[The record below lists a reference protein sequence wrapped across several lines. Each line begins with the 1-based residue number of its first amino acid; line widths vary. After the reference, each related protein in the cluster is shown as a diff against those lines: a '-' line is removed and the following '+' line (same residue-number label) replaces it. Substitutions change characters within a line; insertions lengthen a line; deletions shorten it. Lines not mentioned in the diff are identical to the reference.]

1 MAERVGFEPTVPVR
15 YDGFQDRSV
24 MTTSVSLHRCYN
36 MLAYP
41 RGYVNRFL
49 RNFTHK
55 KMSVIRFI
63 FSWHFAKSVIFYY
76 WPISINKFVYFS
88 INVVRLTAKTDF
100 FKSAQHIISLFWEK
114 SDVFLRLI
122 GKGVPSK
129 SQFAVC
135 NSELLCRKRN
145 SLFVTLRR
153 AAYPKPSWKRCDFS
167 AGASPRPTLNGDI
180 FAINPALRI
189 SP

>member
-55 KMSVIRFI
+55 KNER
-63 FSWHFAKSVIFYY
+63 Y
-76 WPISINKFVYFS
+76 PIYILLTFCKICDILLLTDINK
-88 INVVRLTAKTDF
+88 
-100 FKSAQHIISLFWEK
+100 
-114 SDVFLRLI
+114 
-122 GKGVPSK
+122 
-129 SQFAVC
+129 
-135 NSELLCRKRN
+135 
-145 SLFVTLRR
+145 
-153 AAYPKPSWKRCDFS
+153 
-167 AGASPRPTLNGDI
+167 
-180 FAINPALRI
+180 
-189 SP
+189 

>member
-1 MAERVGFEPTVPVR
+1 
-15 YDGFQDRSV
+15 
-24 MTTSVSLHRCYN
+24 
-36 MLAYP
+36 
-41 RGYVNRFL
+41 
-49 RNFTHK
+49 
-55 KMSVIRFI
+55 MSVIRFI

-76 WPISINKFVYFS
+76 WPISINKFVYFLIS
-88 INVVRLTAKTDF
+88 FVRLTAKTDF

-145 SLFVTLRR
+145 GLFVALRR
-153 AAYPKPSWKRCDFS
+153 AACPKPSWKWCDFS

-189 SP
+189 TPKKYGSGWERRTRRSERIQCI